1 MNQKYLNT
9 MIRAAALSAYL
20 QTEKDV
26 AESHAIAS
34 KLKGEQLAL
43 HLQKNT
49 LSILKNLKKQFREV
63 RQDKKAKRAIL
74 DKWKEFTKEN
84 EDRWPDYLAF
94 IETRIKKR
102 AS

>member
-1 MNQKYLNT
+1 MNQKYLT
-9 MIRAAALSAYL
+9 IMTRAAALSAYL

-43 HLQKNT
+43 HLQQNT
-49 LSILKNLKKQFREV
+49 LSILKNMKKQFREAK
-63 RQDKKAKRAIL
+63 QDKKAKRVIL
-74 DKWKEFTKEN
+74 QKWKDFTTEYA
-84 EDRWPDYLAF
+84 DRWPNYLAF